1 MRWPQIVIPAAKM
14 IKWEVLI
21 LKFSKSDLTDII
33 NQFRDEKR
41 VFSNESQFQFELAY
55 GLQKRG
61 FRLLF

>member
-1 MRWPQIVIPAAKM
+1 MAADFHPSNKM

-41 VFSNESQFQFELAY
+41 VFSNENQFQFELADT
-55 GLQKRG
+55 G
-61 FRLLF
+61 FDWRMNFNG

>member
-1 MRWPQIVIPAAKM
+1 MAVDCHPSSKM

-41 VFSNESQFQFELAY
+41 VFSNENQFQFELADT
-55 GLQKRG
+55 G
-61 FRLLF
+61 FDWRMNFNG